1 MCGMFAE
8 VYVDGNIELPYCPEV
23 VRGDG
28 VAWQST
34 QGLDVYGGPYRVT
47 EGGRLERREKSF
59 REKTDS
65 EKQAEAEQWGYGS
78 WEEYEQAYEDHDGL
92 FTESIDPE
100 LYDVESGESPPLV
113 PREEV
118 VDEVLWNDQD
128 FHGRFEFHRL
138 LQKEPTEWREL
149 ERGDGSTVAV
159 PDEYELDMYLEYD
172 ALFMGGE
179 LQDVSLM
186 LERSDFRVG
195 GDGDE

>member
-1 MCGMFAE
+1 
-8 VYVDGNIELPYCPEV
+8 
-23 VRGDG
+23 
-28 VAWQST
+28 
-34 QGLDVYGGPYRVT
+34 
-47 EGGRLERREKSF
+47 
-59 REKTDS
+59 
-65 EKQAEAEQWGYGS
+65 
-78 WEEYEQAYEDHDGL
+78 
-92 FTESIDPE
+92 
-100 LYDVESGESPPLV
+100 
-113 PREEV
+113 
-118 VDEVLWNDQD
+118 
-128 FHGRFEFHRL
+128 L